1 MKACF
6 HFRAERAANKE
17 YPAACCGVQRASAAS
32 IFASPELA
40 LESILFIMRFINQK
54 KTLKLEKKHLNYF
67 GQAYSRLKL
76 RISDSLKTF

>member
-6 HFRAERAANKE
+6 HLRAERAANKE
-17 YPAACCGVQRASAAS
+17 YPGSLLRGAKGERSEHLCESRACSGV
-32 IFASPELA
+32 
-40 LESILFIMRFINQK
+40 N
-54 KTLKLEKKHLNYF
+54 TLYYEVYQSEKDAKIREKHLNYF